1 MLSAKIE
8 EDLKAAMLA
17 GNKGQV
23 SLLRTIKSALQYE
36 AVRLGA
42 KERGLSDE
50 EIQKVLFTEAK
61 KRREAADLYV
71 KAGEQS
77 RAQAE
82 EREAEAI
89 GAYLPEALS
98 DGEIAALVDGVIAK
112 MGEVTLQDMG
122 RIIEQ
127 VRALNNA
134 ADSSAVA
141 RIVKI
146 KLQA

>member
-61 KRREAADLYV
+61 KRREAADLYA

-82 EREAEAI
+82 VREAEAI
-89 GAYLPEALS
+89 GIYLQEALS

-127 VRALNNA
+127 VRALNSA
-134 ADSSAVA
+134 ADGSAVA
-141 RIVKI
+141 RIVKA

>member
-17 GNKGQV
+17 GNKDQV

-50 EIQKVLFTEAK
+50 EIQKVLFTEGK

-127 VRALNNA
+127 VRALNSA
-134 ADSSAVA
+134 ADGSAVA
-141 RIVKI
+141 RIVKA

>member
-1 MLSAKIE
+1 
-8 EDLKAAMLA
+8 MLA

-82 EREAEAI
+82 VREAEAI
-89 GAYLPEALS
+89 GVYLPEALS

-127 VRALNNA
+127 VRALNSA
-134 ADSSAVA
+134 ADGSAVA
-141 RIVKI
+141 RIVKA